1 MRGEFAA
8 LGIELEVLVPAQLPR
23 VRGDGSRVEQALV
36 RLLQERLS
44 TARESPAV
52 TLTARPVGRGD
63 ARSIVISICDAPA
76 ADGRAMADP
85 TEPIPAI
92 VTEIVRELGGEIRTV
107 ADPLMGRTTAIR
119 LDVSPRSAG
128 ALQPRASGLI
138 HCVAGGLP
146 MSPARSVKRV
156 CLSYSGGLDTSVI
169 LRWLIERYRCEVVTF
184 TADIGQEEELSGV
197 PEKARATGAV
207 DCVVRDVREEF
218 VRDYVFPALRGN
230 AVYEGHY
237 LLGTA
242 LARPLIAKHQ
252 AEVARATGCDAVA
265 HGATGKGN
273 DQVRF
278 ELAFRAL
285 APELTVIAPWREWDL
300 RSRTDCIAYA
310 QKHSIPITVTLKK
323 PYSTDRNLMHISYEG
338 GILEDP
344 WRAPDED
351 MFILT
356 RSPERAPDEPV
367 ELVIGFEQGTPVTL
381 DGESLTPA
389 RLLAK
394 LNRVAGAHGVGRV
407 DMVENRFVGLKS
419 RGVYETPGGSVLHV
433 AHRAVES
440 ITMDRDVMHERD
452 RLSPR
457 FAEMIYNGFW
467 FAPEMEFVR
476 AAIEAS
482 QRGVT
487 GEARVRL
494 YKGSVRVTGRRSPVS
509 LYSEALSTFEDAGP
523 ADTYDPADAAGF
535 IRLQGL
541 RLSRRERD

>member
-1 MRGEFAA
+1 
-8 LGIELEVLVPAQLPR
+8 
-23 VRGDGSRVEQALV
+23 
-36 RLLQERLS
+36 
-44 TARESPAV
+44 
-52 TLTARPVGRGD
+52 
-63 ARSIVISICDAPA
+63 
-76 ADGRAMADP
+76 
-85 TEPIPAI
+85 
-92 VTEIVRELGGEIRTV
+92 
-107 ADPLMGRTTAIR
+107 
-119 LDVSPRSAG
+119 
-128 ALQPRASGLI
+128 
-138 HCVAGGLP
+138 

-197 PEKARATGAV
+197 PEKARATGAI

-218 VRDYVFPALRGN
+218 VRDYVFPAVRGN
-230 AVYEGHY
+230 AIYEGHY

-285 APELTVIAPWREWDL
+285 SPELTVIAPWREWDL

-323 PYSTDRNLMHISYEG
+323 PYSMDRNLMHVSYEG

-356 RSPERAPDEPV
+356 RSPERAPDQPV
-367 ELVIGFEQGTPVTL
+367 DLVIGFEQGTPVTL

-407 DMVENRFVGLKS
+407 DIVENRFVGLKS

-457 FAEMIYNGFW
+457 FAEMIYTGFG
-467 FAPEMEFVR
+467 FSPEMEFVR

-482 QRGVT
+482 QQGVT

-509 LYSEALSTFEDAGP
+509 LYSEALSSFEDAGP
-523 ADTYDPADAAGF
+523 EDTYVPADAAGF